1 MSKKIIITD
10 TSGSPH
16 YPFQIFHL
24 RKSHSE
30 LIHAMSRDLKYSDP
44 LLPFRATHCRMGKL
58 MTKSFLKVGECWK
71 CSHSQLDFFKSL
83 QNKILYLYCPQM
95 QTAEADAMLLGKFK
109 RQSTFMGLG
118 LDLVVIHKL
127 RN

>member
-1 MSKKIIITD
+1 VN
-10 TSGSPH
+10 
-16 YPFQIFHL
+16 
-24 RKSHSE
+24 
-30 LIHAMSRDLKYSDP
+30 
-44 LLPFRATHCRMGKL
+44 
-58 MTKSFLKVGECWK
+58 VGNV
-71 CSHSQLDFFKSL
+71 HSQLDFFKSL

-109 RQSTFMGLG
+109 GQSTFMGLE